1 MKSKLIL
8 KNDKYTSNQIQAFTL
23 KRNNKVKDFM
33 HKASSYIRDYCLS
46 NQIGTIVL
54 GYNKGWKQEV
64 NMGDNNNQKFC
75 YIPFAKFRDMLE
87 YKCKLVGINLI
98 ITNESYT
105 SKCSFIDNESMRKK
119 KTYLGNRKTRGLF
132 ISQNGIKINADINA
146 GFNIIRKK
154 FDILYNGNLKITPH
168 RINLSGAVKDIR
180 SNKNNK
186 GSS

>member
-1 MKSKLIL
+1 
-8 KNDKYTSNQIQAFTL
+8 
-23 KRNNKVKDFM
+23 
-33 HKASSYIRDYCLS
+33 
-46 NQIGTIVL
+46 
-54 GYNKGWKQEV
+54 
-64 NMGDNNNQKFC
+64 MGDNNNQKFC

-105 SKCSFIDNESMRKK
+105 SKCNFIDNESMRKK
-119 KTYLGNRKTRGLF
+119 KTYLGKRRTRGLF

-154 FDILYNGNLKITPH
+154 FNLLYSNNKLKITPY

-180 SNKNNK
+180 LKK
-186 GSS
+186 KEEVKK